1 MRSDAVGCIRMRS
14 DGRVCAIYRR
24 SPMRR
29 KSPKSAKC
37 ALSRAHITTG
47 FAGNQILLQI
57 LLQKQNNLEY
67 QELEIGDIL
76 EWLMTILGV
85 YMVYHFTVSMRTNM
99 VIMMNMK
106 VRSTEMMIMRSTV
119 MNTKV
124 KGFFQQ
130 PQDENELLIL

>member
-1 MRSDAVGCIRMRS
+1 MEQLYMMTTMTTMTTMIMKTKIIMKKKCYRMS
-14 DGRVCAIYRR
+14 I
-24 SPMRR
+24 
-29 KSPKSAKC
+29 
-37 ALSRAHITTG
+37 I
-47 FAGNQILLQI
+47 QI

-99 VIMMNMK
+99 AIMMNMK
-106 VRSTEMMIMRSTV
+106 VRSTKMMIMRSMV

-124 KGFFQQ
+124 KGFSQQ
-130 PQDENELLIL
+130 PIKQVIRSLVYIT